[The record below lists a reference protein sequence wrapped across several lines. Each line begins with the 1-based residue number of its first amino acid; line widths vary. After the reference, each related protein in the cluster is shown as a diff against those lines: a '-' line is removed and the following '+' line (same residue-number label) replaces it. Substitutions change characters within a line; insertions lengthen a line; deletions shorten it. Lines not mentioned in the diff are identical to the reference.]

1 MGNSVTAPAKRN
13 KKPQSSPV
21 DVSFERALMALEDIC
36 LDIKD
41 GQFTHGK
48 EDIDRLYWQQK
59 LKNIAVPVS
68 LALAEY
74 KGPRV
79 FHHHYKHAG
88 ENSETLTPVL
98 ESSRDNLVKVCKRAV
113 AMCEDLNGMKGSKL
127 LDEKLRLC
135 RALKGLLAATA

>member
-1 MGNSVTAPAKRN
+1 MADSHSIE
-13 KKPQSSPV
+13 KPRTCKTSL
-21 DVSFERALMALEDIC
+21 SFERALMALEDMC

-59 LKNIAVPVS
+59 LKNIALPVS

-79 FHHHYKHAG
+79 FHQHYKHADQH
-88 ENSETLTPVL
+88 SEALMPVM
-98 ESSRDNLVKVCKRAV
+98 ESSRDNLIATCKRAL
-113 AMCEDLNGMKGSKL
+113 AECEELHGMKGAKL
-127 LDEKLRLC
+127 LEEKALLE
-135 RALKGLLAATA
+135 RALRQFLAATTS

>member
-1 MGNSVTAPAKRN
+1 MGNSVTAPAKRS
-13 KKPQSSPV
+13 KKPSSQSP

-48 EDIDRLYWQQK
+48 EDIERLYWQQK
-59 LKNIAVPVS
+59 LKNIAMPIS

-79 FHHHYKHAG
+79 FHQHYKHDKG
-88 ENSETLTPVL
+88 DDMVLVPVL
-98 ESSRDNLVKVCKRAV
+98 ESSRDNLFNACERAR
-113 AMCEDLNGMKGSKL
+113 AECESLVGVKGSKL
-127 LDEKLRLC
+127 LEEKALLE
-135 RALKGLLAATA
+135 RALRQMLAAA